1 MTDSEIIRLIG
12 EALFGSQW
20 QSDLAKALGVSSRTV
35 RRWVASED
43 RPRPG
48 VWQDLRALLLDRE
61 RRIREILES
70 EQLASR
76 LQAPGPDG
84 PIRR

>member
-1 MTDSEIIRLIG
+1 MAASRSKDGATTDSEIIRLIG

-20 QSDLAKALGVSSRTV
+20 QSDLAEALGVSSRTV
-35 RRWVASED
+35 RRWLASED

-48 VWQDLRALLLDRE
+48 IWRNLHALLLDHE
-61 RRIREILES
+61 RRIREILKG

-76 LQAPGPDG
+76 L
-84 PIRR
+84 

>member
-20 QSDLAKALGVSSRTV
+20 QSDLAGALGVSSRTV
-35 RRWVASED
+35 RRWLAGED

-48 VWQDLRALLLDRE
+48 VWHDLHTLLRDRE
-61 RRIREILES
+61 RRIREILEDKP
-70 EQLASR
+70 LADR
-76 LQAPGPDG
+76 IAAGP
-84 PIRR
+84 R